1 MDYDS
6 FVTRLRITRSYL
18 ANHPTHGSWE
28 EAGVVEQAADAIV
41 ALRSNLAA
49 ARADAA
55 RLRHDL
61 NDMRAGHEVLARQL
75 SISRELLVE
84 CAQAILPPWQNPDD
98 PLWSLKS
105 RIVSTFAGQQSIDTA
120 IAGEKK

>member
-1 MDYDS
+1 MSSTPRDQ
-6 FVTRLRITRSYL
+6 YL
-18 ANHPTHGSWE
+18 AVCAE
-28 EAGVVEQAADAIV
+28 LQQCKKD
-41 ALRSNLAA
+41 LAA

-61 NDMRAGHEVLARQL
+61 NDMRTGHEVLARQL

-105 RIVSTFAGQQSIDTA
+105 RIVSTFAGQQS
-120 IAGEKK
+120 